1 MPEEVVTKLS
11 ELAARFP
18 QDMAD
23 PVEQLAVH
31 VRTVPST
38 PAEAPAIA
46 ALERVRASVGPG
58 DAMTA
63 SKPALS

>member
-1 MPEEVVTKLS
+1 
-11 ELAARFP
+11 
-18 QDMAD
+18 MAG
-23 PVEQLAVH
+23 PVEQLAMY
-31 VRTVPST
+31 VRTMPST

-46 ALERVRASVGPG
+46 ALERVRAAVGAA